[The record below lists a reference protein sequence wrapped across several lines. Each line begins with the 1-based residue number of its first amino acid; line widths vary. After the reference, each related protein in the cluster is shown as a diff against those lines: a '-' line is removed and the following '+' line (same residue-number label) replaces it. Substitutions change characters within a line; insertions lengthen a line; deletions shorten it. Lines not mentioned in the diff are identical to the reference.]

1 MEEKVMKFAS
11 AVCITAI
18 ALFSL
23 LAIPLRL
30 AAQEQS
36 RTQTFQG
43 KNGRIVWKGF
53 LFADFSTS
61 AILSAEP
68 DGSDVQQ
75 LTSPDAGVFDD
86 LPKWSP
92 DGSKI
97 IFERDF
103 PNNGV
108 IDEINADGTG
118 LHEIGECVA
127 AGECIANG
135 SPGYSPNG
143 KEITFLKVLGTD
155 PNNLTSIT
163 IWTMNADGTNP
174 RPVTKQKIDRSGD
187 GEPAWSPD
195 GKQIA
200 FTRFSV
206 ARNAQ
211 ALFLI
216 HPDGTGLHRLTKW
229 AINAGGADWSPNG
242 RLITFESYRDCCNGN
257 ISQVYTIRTDG
268 SGKMRQLTSIGRNIE
283 PGWSPSGKEIVFAH
297 QPGTGSNQFAD
308 IYKMNADGTGIVPII
323 TTDLWESEPEWGTHP

>member
-1 MEEKVMKFAS
+1 MKEKVMKFAR
-11 AVCITAI
+11 AACITAI

-36 RTQTFQG
+36 RTQTFHG

-53 LFADFSTS
+53 VFADFTQS
-61 AILSAEP
+61 AIYSAKH
-68 DGSDVQQ
+68 DGTDAMQ
-75 LTSPDAGVFDD
+75 LTFPDTGVSDD

-97 IFERDF
+97 SFERDF
-103 PNNGV
+103 PNNGA
-108 IDEINADGTG
+108 IEEINADGTG
-118 LHEIGECVA
+118 LHGIGKCV
-127 AGECIANG
+127 AGECIANAA
-135 SPGYSPNG
+135 PDYSPDG
-143 KEITFLKVLGTD
+143 QTIVFVKVLGSD
-155 PNNLTSIT
+155 VNNLTNIN

-174 RPVTKQKIDRSGD
+174 RPVTKQKLDRSGD
-187 GEPAWSPD
+187 SEPAWSPD
-195 GKQIA
+195 GKLIA

-216 HPDGTGLHRLTKW
+216 HPDGTGLQRLTEW

-242 RLITFESYRDCCNGN
+242 KLIVFQSYRDCCFVV
-257 ISQVYTIRTDG
+257 SQVYTIHPDG
-268 SGKMRQLTSIGRNIE
+268 SGLHKLTSIGRNIE
-283 PGWSPSGKEIVFAH
+283 PGWSPNGKKIVFAH
-297 QPGTGSNQFAD
+297 QPGKGANQFAD
-308 IYKMNADGTGIVPII
+308 IYEMNADGTGIVPII